1 MESIMK
7 RSLTKECT
15 KQSGKVVLLQGW
27 VKKIRHLGNVSFL
40 LIRDRS
46 GVMQCVL
53 ENELAGYKVDVESV
67 VQVVGQIVETS
78 KTELGVEVL
87 AHEVKILNGA
97 EPLPFEINKKK
108 LQVGLDQLLNERVL
122 SLRHERIAAIF
133 KVKSTLVQSFS
144 EFLIENDFTRIFTPK
159 IVSQGAEGGANVFKL
174 PYFQKEAYL
183 AQSPQF
189 YKQMMV
195 AGGLERVFEIAP
207 VYRAEHHNSSRHL
220 NEYIS
225 LDVELGFIHDFH
237 EVMQLETDVLR
248 YMFQQVAR
256 NCEKELQLLQI
267 EVPVITEIPKIT
279 LLQAQE
285 ILKSKYRKE
294 SPIGDLDTEGEKL
307 LGKYVKETYKSE
319 FVFITHYPKEAR
331 PMYTMPNNE
340 NPTITDSFDLLYKGL
355 EITSGAQR
363 IHNYEMLLASFKEKG
378 LHPDKFHSY
387 LNTFRYGCPPH
398 GGFGI
403 GLERV
408 VYKFLELSNV
418 REASAFPRDCTRLI
432 P

>member
-1 MESIMK
+1 MDSIMK
-7 RSLTKECT
+7 RSLTKEC
-15 KQSGKVVLLQGW
+15 KEQSGKVVLLQGW
-27 VKKIRHLGNVSFL
+27 VKKVRHLGNVSFL
-40 LIRDRS
+40 LLRDRT
-46 GVMQCVL
+46 GVIQCVL
-53 ENELAGYKVDVESV
+53 ENGLAGYKVDVESV
-67 VQVVGQIVETS
+67 VQIVGEIVETS

-87 AHEVKILNGA
+87 AHEVKVLNGA
-97 EPLPFEINKKK
+97 ESLPFEINKKK

-189 YKQMMV
+189 YKQLMV
-195 AGGLERVFEIAP
+195 AGGLERVFEVAP

-225 LDVELGFIHDFH
+225 LDVELGFIHDFY

-248 YMFQQVAR
+248 YMFQQVAK

-279 LLQAQE
+279 LLEAQE
-285 ILKSKYRKE
+285 ILKNKYRKE

-307 LGKYVKETYKSE
+307 LGKYVKETYNSE

-331 PMYTMPNNE
+331 PMYTMPNKENE
-340 NPTITDSFDLLYKGL
+340 AVTDSFDLLYKGL

-363 IHNYEMLLASFKEKG
+363 IHNHEMLLASFKEKG
-378 LHPDKFHSY
+378 LHPEKFQSY
-387 LNTFRYGCPPH
+387 VDTFRYGCPPH
-398 GGFGI
+398 AGFGI

-408 VYKFLELSNV
+408 VYKLLELTNV
-418 REASAFPRDCTRLI
+418 REASAFPRDCTRLT

>member
-1 MESIMK
+1 MDQIMK
-7 RSLTKECT
+7 RSLTRECT
-15 KQSGKVVLLQGW
+15 EHGGKVVLLQGW

-40 LIRDRS
+40 LLRDRT
-46 GVMQCVL
+46 GVIQCVL
-53 ENELAGYKVDVESV
+53 ESELAGYKVDVESV
-67 VQVVGQIVETS
+67 VQVIGEIVETT

-108 LQVGLDQLLNERVL
+108 LQVGLDQILNERII
-122 SLRHERIAAIF
+122 SLRHERTAAIF
-133 KVKSTLVQSFS
+133 KVKAILAQSFS
-144 EFLIENDFTRIFTPK
+144 EYLTENDFTRIFTPK

-225 LDVELGFIHDFH
+225 LDVELGFINDFH

-248 YMFQQVAR
+248 YMFQQVGEK
-256 NCEKELQLLQI
+256 CEKELQLLQI
-267 EVPVITEIPKIT
+267 TVPIIAEIPKIT
-279 LLQAQE
+279 LSEAQE
-285 ILKSKYRKE
+285 VLKSKYRKE

-307 LGKYVKETYKSE
+307 LGKYVKEIYNSE

-331 PMYTMPNNE
+331 PMYTMPNKENE
-340 NPTITDSFDLLYKGL
+340 AITDSFDLLYKGL

-363 IHNYEMLLASFKEKG
+363 IHNHEMLLASFKEKG
-378 LHPDKFHSY
+378 LHPEKFQSY
-387 LNTFRYGCPPH
+387 VDTFRYGCPPH

-408 VYKFLELSNV
+408 VYKLLELTNV

>member
-1 MESIMK
+1 MDQIMK
-7 RSLTKECT
+7 RSLTRECT
-15 KQSGKVVLLQGW
+15 EHSGKVVLLQGW

-40 LIRDRS
+40 LLRDRT
-46 GVMQCVL
+46 GVVQCVL

-67 VQVVGQIVETS
+67 VQVIGEIVTTT

-87 AHEVKILNGA
+87 AHEVKVLNGA
-97 EPLPFEINKKK
+97 EQLPFEINKKK

-144 EFLIENDFTRIFTPK
+144 EFLIENDFTRVFTPK

-225 LDVELGFIHDFH
+225 LDVELGFINDFY
-237 EVMQLETDVLR
+237 EVMQLEADALR
-248 YMFQQVAR
+248 YMFQQVEK

-267 EVPVITEIPKIT
+267 AVPVIGEIPKIT
-279 LLQAQE
+279 LSEAQE
-285 ILKSKYRKE
+285 VLKSKYRKE
-294 SPIGDLDTEGEKL
+294 SPVGDLDTEGEKL
-307 LGKYVKETYKSE
+307 LGKYVKETYNSE
-319 FVFITHYPKEAR
+319 LVFITHYPKEAR
-331 PMYTMPNNE
+331 PMYTMPNKE
-340 NPTITDSFDLLYKGL
+340 NPLITDSFDLLYKGL

-363 IHNYEMLLASFKEKG
+363 IHNHEMLLASFKEKG
-378 LHPDKFHSY
+378 LHPDKFQSY

-408 VYKFLELSNV
+408 VYKLLELSNV